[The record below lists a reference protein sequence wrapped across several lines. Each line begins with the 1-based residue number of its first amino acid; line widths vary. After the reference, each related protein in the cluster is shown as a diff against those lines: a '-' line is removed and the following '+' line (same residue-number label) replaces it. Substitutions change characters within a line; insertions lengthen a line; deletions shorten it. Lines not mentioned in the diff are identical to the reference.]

1 MTANR
6 KLDVVFEGGGA
17 RGLALNGAV
26 MELERRGFTLGRL
39 VGTSAGAITATLVAA
54 GYTADEIW
62 QVGLERLPSGASR
75 MTDFIRTPS
84 GFTDDELLSSVL
96 AKAMSHPGLIDFF
109 GRKIEL
115 LGLRAMVHIDPLA
128 SVFAFVERGGIYSAD
143 GFVKWLQERLD
154 AGDRKMSTWTLH
166 ELFQHTGA
174 DLTLIAS
181 DTTAEELIALNYRTA
196 PDVPLV
202 AAVRMSMSIPFLWPE
217 VSWSAAW
224 GKYLGREMANHT
236 IVDGGLTSNLALR
249 FLVSDEPW
257 IEKIMGNAP
266 SPETQV
272 LALRLDGRHSPP
284 GAPAPSPTLRLRAVD
299 RIERV
304 FETALS
310 GNDRTE
316 EEAYASLLCAL
327 PTQGFGTLEFAM
339 SVERAE
345 VLMRGAVLKL
355 DRWLS
360 SRSDVPHT
368 IAEVRATKRF

>member
-96 AKAMSHPGLIDFF
+96 GKAMSHPGLIDFF
-109 GRKIEL
+109 GRKVEL

-128 SVFAFVERGGIYSAD
+128 SVFGFVERGGIYSAE

-154 AGDRKMSTWTLH
+154 AGDRKMSAWTLH

-224 GKYLGREMANHT
+224 GNYLGREMANHT

-249 FLVSDEPW
+249 FLVSAEPW

-272 LALRLDGRHSPP
+272 LALRLDGRHAPP
-284 GAPAPSPTLRLRAVD
+284 GAPAPAPTLRLRAVD

-327 PTQGFGTLEFAM
+327 PTAGFGTLEFAM

-355 DRWLS
+355 DQWLS

-368 IAEVRATKRF
+368 IAEVRAMGRF